1 MSWTLRGRTAATA
14 ALFALSCLATATASG
29 QGEAESLS
37 ASFRKAAR
45 RVLPAVVTVRPLDVS
60 PHFPRIPA
68 NPPFRLAPPD
78 VPPREVGGSGVVIDA
93 DKGFVL
99 TNDHVV
105 QDAPR
110 VAVILHDGRE
120 RTASQVRRDPKSDLA
135 LLVLDGRAPAQA
147 EWGDSEALDT
157 GDWVLAVGQPF
168 GLSDTVTAGIVSGKG
183 RGIGMAMYED
193 LIQTDAAINPGNS
206 GGPLVNM
213 KGEVIGINTAL
224 KTFGGG
230 NDGVGFAI
238 PGWRARRVASDL
250 IEHGKVRRAYLGLRV
265 GPVDHETASRLDQP
279 GAVVVNMIAADG
291 PAAEAGF
298 RLGDV
303 IVGVGGRSLRG
314 PGALQA
320 AVEFAAIGEPLSL
333 TIDRSGGRL
342 DVEVRPR
349 EQPETFGLPDSP
361 PPAGPRPAS
370 RAGARRPEG
379 AADRTGGGPAAIR
392 RAQALMRCS
401 DYPGFA

>member
-1 MSWTLRGRTAATA
+1 MSWTLRGRTAAPA

-37 ASFRKAAR
+37 ASFRKASR

-60 PHFPRIPA
+60 PRFPRMPVR
-68 NPPFRLAPPD
+68 PPFRLAPSD
-78 VPPREVGGSGVVIDA
+78 APPREVGGSGVVIDA
-93 DKGFVL
+93 DKGYVL

-120 RTASQVRRDPKSDLA
+120 RIASQVRRDPKSDLA
-135 LLVLDGRAPAQA
+135 LLVLDGKAPAQA

-157 GDWVLAVGQPF
+157 GDWVLAIGQPF

-206 GGPLVNM
+206 GGPLVNL
-213 KGEVIGINTAL
+213 KGEVVGITTAL

-238 PGWRARRVASDL
+238 PGGRARRVASDL
-250 IEHGKVRRAYLGLRV
+250 IEHGRVRRAYLGIRV
-265 GPVDHETASRLDQP
+265 GPVDPDTAARLDRP
-279 GAVVVNMIAADG
+279 GAVVVNTIAADG
-291 PAAEAGF
+291 PAAEAQI

-303 IVGVGGRSLRG
+303 IAGVGGRPLRG

-333 TIDRSGGRL
+333 TIDLNGGRL

-361 PPAGPRPAS
+361 PRP
-370 RAGARRPEG
+370 
-379 AADRTGGGPAAIR
+379 GPARPRGPAPDAPQGR
-392 RAQALMRCS
+392 QTEPAAARLPSGGNRL
-401 DYPGFA
+401 